1 MSSYTKSTDFASKD
15 ALLTGNPLK
24 VVKGTEIDDEFN
36 AIQTAVNS
44 KADTNSPALT
54 GTPTA
59 PTAAGSTNTTQVAT
73 TAMVQSAL
81 DQTGII
87 GTTQI
92 ADDAVTAAKLAD
104 TAVTAGS
111 YGSATAI
118 PAITVDAQ
126 GRITAATTNTV
137 TVPTLTHFTSSTSI
151 SDGTTYNLPTDAF
164 MLSGTSY
171 HQMNGSTGSR
181 LDIQVYTSTGGG
193 GTLIDTYICGGGNE
207 GNGTDGGSGMS
218 TRDSWTVLLPANA
231 RSVKFVKGAGSAGF
245 SGNIESGM
253 TFTNYHS

>member
-59 PTAAGSTNTTQVAT
+59 PTATGGTDTTQVAT
-73 TAMVQSAL
+73 TAFVNTS
-81 DQTGII
+81 I
-87 GTTQI
+87 
-92 ADDAVTAAKLAD
+92 D
-104 TAVTAGS
+104 TALAAADGTGLEEASGVISISNTGVSANT
-111 YGSATAI
+111 YGSATEI
-118 PAITVDAQ
+118 PVLGVNAQ
-126 GRITAATTNTV
+126 GQVTSATTASV

-151 SDGTTYNLPTDAF
+151 SNGTTYNLPTDAF

-181 LDIQVYTSTGGG
+181 LDIQVYTSTGGS

-253 TFTNYHS
+253 QFTNYHS

>member
-59 PTAAGSTNTTQVAT
+59 PTATGGTDTTQVAT
-73 TAMVQSAL
+73 TAFVNTS
-81 DQTGII
+81 I
-87 GTTQI
+87 
-92 ADDAVTAAKLAD
+92 D
-104 TAVTAGS
+104 TALAAADGTGLEEASGVISISNTGVSANT
-111 YGSATAI
+111 YGSATEI
-118 PAITVDAQ
+118 PVLGVNAQ
-126 GRITAATTNTV
+126 GQVTSATTASV

-151 SDGTTYNLPTDAF
+151 SNGTTYNLPTDAF

-181 LDIQVYTSTGGG
+181 LDIQVYTSTGGS

-245 SGNIESGM
+245 SGNIETGM
-253 TFTNYHS
+253 KFTNYHS